1 MLTAGQPVEQPIS
14 GNKRRIES
22 LKIENLMNKTEK
34 VCNMFSTLGGG
45 GGGGG
50 EKNLWTKLFIVLC
63 LLEDFPIFYCYCL
76 KYMYLYLSEHHF
88 V

>member
-14 GNKRRIES
+14 GNKRKIES

-34 VCNMFSTLGGG
+34 VCNMFRTLA
-45 GGGGG
+45 GG
-50 EKNLWTKLFIVLC
+50 EEKKICGLNFLLYPAYYKISLFSITVT
-63 LLEDFPIFYCYCL
+63 
-76 KYMYLYLSEHHF
+76 